1 MSRGWPITYEDF
13 SGGLNTQGGVYLAAD
28 NQCRDALNVH
38 TSLTGDVEKRN
49 GFVTL
54 SGTSLTGSP
63 INGTGVHTLFPANT
77 STKSL
82 LGVATTSSTDTI
94 FKMTT
99 AGVATALKTGLAANT
114 RWWFAQSEVNG
125 SAGPIFGLNGTDT
138 PVRWDGAAGST
149 SEWKAS
155 TGEVPKEAKYLTAF
169 SERLWAAQGSRVWYS
184 GITGSTPDP
193 LNWDSENY
201 VDLEPN
207 DGQVITGIGVVGNY
221 LMVFKARKT
230 YSIYDPVTAA
240 NRQISNQVG
249 CVAPRSIVQTPAGLF
264 FLSEDQG
271 VCSTDGVKVS
281 PFSDSI
287 KPTLDKAAASPA
299 TAALAC
305 GVLDGRRYWLSLSL
319 GGTRNDHT
327 LEYDM
332 ISTSWWLHDCATNQY
347 ALSDPGGTPQLY
359 SADSTTTARV
369 SKAYV
374 SGTFTD
380 NGAKYKGKSY
390 FVSPYYS
397 WGFSGSI
404 RYLRYVNPH
413 KVKRIPEMRVDG
425 VGNWETQVAFDYSD
439 EFEVIEGEAWET
451 SGEPLGGTF
460 GEEDGTNSE
469 GSGDGDFE
477 EENEVVVDRHYHTVG
492 IGRSASVKYVNDDEN
507 NMKIL
512 SQTISILVRED

>member
-1 MSRGWPITYEDF
+1 VRGWPITYQDF

-28 NQCRDALNVH
+28 NQCREALNVH
-38 TSLTGDVEKRN
+38 TSLTGDIEKRN

-54 SGTSLTGSP
+54 SGSTLTGSP

-99 AGVATALKTGLAANT
+99 AGVASALKTGLAANT

-138 PVRWDGAAGST
+138 PVRWDGSAGST

-155 TGEVPKEAKYLTAF
+155 TGEVPKGAKYLTAF
-169 SERLWAAQGSRVWYS
+169 SERLWAAEGSRVWYS

-230 YSIYDPVTAA
+230 YAIYDAVTAA

-281 PFSDSI
+281 PFSDTI
-287 KPTLDKAAASPA
+287 KPTLDEVAASPS
-299 TAALAC
+299 TQALAA
-305 GVLDGRRYWLSLSL
+305 GVLRERRYFLSIST

-327 LEYDM
+327 LEYDLL
-332 ISTSWWLHDCATNQY
+332 SSSWWLHDCATNQY
-347 ALSDPGGTPQLY
+347 ALLDPGGTPVLY

-369 SKAYV
+369 SKAFV

-380 NGAKYKGKSY
+380 NGAKYKGKSFY
-390 FVSPYYS
+390 VSPYYA

-404 RYLRYVNPH
+404 RYLRYIDPH

-425 VGNWETQVAFDYSD
+425 VGAWEALIAFDYSD

-451 SGEPLGGTF
+451 PGSPLGGIF
-460 GEEDGTNSE
+460 EEADGTKFE
-469 GSGDGDFE
+469 GEGDGTFE
-477 EENEVVVDRHYHTVG
+477 EQSEVVVDRHYHTVG

-507 NMKIL
+507 NFRIL